1 MKKIAFLSVLT
12 ASIIAAT
19 APASA
24 VIVAGS
30 LTGGNF
36 LTAGGSFVKTNPTL
50 SPAVGVGSTNTA
62 NVFGMDESQGATLTA
77 ATRLWHTVALA
88 DGIGFTDI
96 GAGTKVNSHLIWID
110 SPVDPSPGTANGTV
124 TFGSKILGYRF
135 STSAMNATT
144 ALLGRDGVTYG
155 ALAPLESSNDVLS
168 FSGRTLTYNFT
179 SVNITGDYVRVITA
193 VPEPTTW
200 AMLIAG
206 FSLVGLAARGRRRAV
221 AA

>member
-1 MKKIAFLSVLT
+1 MKKTTCFAVLA
-12 ASIIAAT
+12 ASILAGA

-36 LTAGGSFVKTNPTL
+36 FTAGGSFVKTNPTL
-50 SPAVGVGSTNTA
+50 SPTIGVGTTDVA
-62 NVFGMDESQGATLTA
+62 NVFGIDERQGATLTQ
-77 ATRLWHTVALA
+77 ATRLWNAVPLA
-88 DGIGFTDI
+88 NGIGFVDI
-96 GAGTKVNSHLIWID
+96 GVGTKVNSHLIWID
-110 SPVDPSPGTANGTV
+110 SPANPSPGTASGTV

-135 STSAMNATT
+135 STAAMNATT
-144 ALLGRDGVTYG
+144 GLLGRTGVTYG
-155 ALAPLESSNDVLS
+155 TLAPLESSNDVLS

-193 VPEPTTW
+193 VPEPSTW

-206 FSLVGLAARGRRRAV
+206 FSLVGLAARGRRRTV